1 MLYRNMRWLG
11 IAALVIGYPLL
22 AHYTNNATHN
32 GNLGALVALAPVVL
46 VVLMLAKQASLRLA
60 PLGLVTLCVLLG
72 AALLLCT
79 ALLLSNALWAGWSTL
94 TQHFWVLY
102 WLQDAGLQLLLSVT
116 FGRTLIAGR
125 QPLCTRFA
133 EMVHAAPLTPQH
145 EVYAR
150 QVTVA
155 WALFFA
161 VMTLTSTLLFF
172 LTPLTTWSAFANLI
186 TLPLI
191 ALMFIAEYGIRRW
204 RLPDTRNTHILDG
217 IRAFRNT
224 PVRPR

>member
-46 VVLMLAKQASLRLA
+46 VVVMLAKQASLRLA

-72 AALLLCT
+72 A

-102 WLQDAGLQLLLSVT
+102 WLQDAGLQLLLAVT

-150 QVTVA
+150 QVTIA
-155 WALFFA
+155 WTLFFA

-172 LTPLTTWSAFANLI
+172 LTPLTTWSAFANLL

-191 ALMFIAEYGIRRW
+191 ALMFIVEYGIRRW
-204 RLPDTRNTHILDG
+204 RLPDTRNTHILDA

-224 PVRPR
+224 PARPR